1 MMRRFALLVVVL
13 VGLLFAPRAQ
23 AHGFAPRLLE
33 IRERGDGIWDTELRG
48 GTTEAPPQVH
58 FPVSCA
64 ELSNDEEHGRTSL
77 RCGDLRGAEISAS
90 VDRRSEL
97 LVQVHFL
104 DGTSANG
111 SLHDETDRFVV
122 PRLHDPP
129 TAIGAW
135 VVLGM
140 RHIAFGFDHLLF
152 VAALFF
158 LVRSRASLIASL
170 SAFTVA
176 HSVTLALGVLG
187 IASIPP
193 SLAEALIALSV
204 ACLAAE
210 LARKQRPEKT
220 LSARHPWSVALA
232 FGLLHGTGFASGLR
246 ELGIGGGSVARALFG
261 FNLGVELGQ
270 LAFVIVLA
278 VFAAAMRRVPVA
290 RALLRP
296 RVFGYAAGALAAAWT
311 IERVGAMFS

>member
-1 MMRRFALLVVVL
+1 MMRLIALL
-13 VGLLFAPRAQ
+13 GALFILFFTTRAH
-23 AHGFAPRLLE
+23 AHGFAPRMLE
-33 IRERGDGIWDTELRG
+33 VRERGDGIWETELRG
-48 GTTEAPPQVH
+48 GATEAPPEVH
-58 FPVSCA
+58 FPAQCV
-64 ELSNDEEHGRTSL
+64 ELTTDEDHAHVKL
-77 RCGDLRGAEISAS
+77 HCGDLRGAELSAAG

-111 SLHDETDRFVV
+111 SLHDEADRFVV
-122 PRLHDPP
+122 PRVHEP
-129 TAIGAW
+129 TASIGAW

-158 LVRSRASLIASL
+158 LVRSRTSLVASL

-187 IASIPP
+187 VASLPP
-193 SLAEALIALSV
+193 PVTEALIALSV

-210 LARKQRPEKT
+210 LARKRRPEMT
-220 LSARHPWSVALA
+220 ISARHPWLVALA
-232 FGLLHGTGFASGLR
+232 FGLLHGTGFASGLTD
-246 ELGIGGGSVARALFG
+246 LGIARGGIARALFG
-261 FNLGVELGQ
+261 FNVGVELGQ
-270 LAFVIVLA
+270 IAFVIALA
-278 VFAAAMRRVPVA
+278 VVAALLRRLPVA
-290 RALLRP
+290 RVLVRP
-296 RVFGYAAGALAAAWT
+296 RVFGYLAGALAAAWT

>member
-1 MMRRFALLVVVL
+1 MTRRVAFLFALI
-13 VGLLFAPRAQ
+13 GSFFTTRAD

-33 IRERGDGIWDTELRG
+33 IRERGDGIWETELRG
-48 GTTEAPPQVH
+48 AASEAPPEVH
-58 FPVSCA
+58 FPAQCV
-64 ELSNDEEHGRTSL
+64 ELSTDDGRAHVKL
-77 RCGDLRGAEISAS
+77 RCADLRGAEISAAG
-90 VDRRSEL
+90 VDRRTEL

-111 SLHDETDRFVV
+111 SLHDETDRFLV
-122 PRLHDPP
+122 PRVHEPP
-129 TAIGAW
+129 SAIGAW
-135 VVLGM
+135 IVLGM

-187 IASIPP
+187 VVSLSPA
-193 SLAEALIALSV
+193 LAEALIALSV

-210 LARKQRPEKT
+210 LARRRRPEKT
-220 LSARHPWSVALA
+220 ISARHPWLVALA
-232 FGLLHGTGFASGLR
+232 FGLLHGTGFASGLA
-246 ELGIGGGSVARALFG
+246 ELGIARGGVARALFG
-261 FNLGVELGQ
+261 FNVGVELGQ
-270 LAFVIVLA
+270 IVFVVALALV
-278 VFAAAMRRVPVA
+278 AAGVRRIPVA
-290 RALLRP
+290 RVLARP